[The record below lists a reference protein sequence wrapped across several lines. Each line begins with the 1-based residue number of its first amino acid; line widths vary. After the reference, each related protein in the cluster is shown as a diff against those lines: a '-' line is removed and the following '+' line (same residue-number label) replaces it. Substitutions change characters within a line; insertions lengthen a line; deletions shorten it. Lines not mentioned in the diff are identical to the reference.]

1 MTKSETGFAWTDD
14 LAQEAKR
21 RFLNGESAGQIAK
34 VLGKTGARP
43 SRNAIIAKLDRAG
56 VKRSPSA
63 IKITCSLARTQ
74 IAPRP
79 KMPIN
84 FQSEFGAPLTV
95 HVAPTPIRYRCE
107 PLPESRCIDLLEVQA
122 HHCRWMVE
130 KDGAE
135 VYCGADKASG
145 SLCATHHGYAYFA
158 PKVSAK
164 QFIRGLRRFA

>member
-43 SRNAIIAKLDRAG
+43 SRNAIIGKVSRMG
-56 VKRSPSA
+56 VIRSPDALKATSA
-63 IKITCSLARTQ
+63 LTRTQ
-74 IAPRP
+74 RP
-79 KMPIN
+79 KLPIN
-84 FQSEFGAPLTV
+84 FQAEGGAQLTP
-95 HVAPTPIRYRCE
+95 HVPPTPVRYRCE
-107 PLPESRCIDLLEVQA
+107 PLPESRCIDLLDVQA

-130 KDGAE
+130 KDGVD

-145 SLCATHHGYAYFA
+145 SLCATHHGYAYYPA
-158 PKVSAK
+158 KVSAK
-164 QFIRGLRRFA
+164 RFIRGCRSYV